1 MRHIK
6 SVLRNLVF
14 LALPTISLLST
25 GCKDNEWQSLFD
37 GRSLNG
43 WHKLPGGNWKV
54 ENGAIIGTSDKSD
67 ERHGLLVSD
76 DTYKDFEVRIK
87 YKAIQGNSGL
97 YFRAKEVG
105 GQYGVEGFQA
115 EIDPLNNAGGLYE
128 TSGRGWV
135 VQPDSADVKKW
146 YKPGEW
152 NTMTVRAEGKSIVV
166 HVNGIKT
173 AEVKNDPGRQ
183 EGHIALQLHGGQDMN
198 VMFKDIE
205 INTLSE

>member
-1 MRHIK
+1 MK
-6 SVLRNLVF
+6 FVSPNLAILAFTAIF
-14 LALPTISLLST
+14 LIIT
-25 GCKDNEWQSLFD
+25 GCKSSEWKPLFD
-37 GRSLNG
+37 GKTLNG
-43 WHKLPGGNWKV
+43 WHKLPGGEWKV
-54 ENGAIIGTSDKSD
+54 ENGVIVGTSSKSD
-67 ERHGLLVSD
+67 ERHGMLVSD
-76 DTYKDFEVRIK
+76 ETYNNFEIRIT

-115 EIDPLNNAGGLYE
+115 EIDPLGFAGGLYE
-128 TSGRGWV
+128 TSGRNWV

-152 NTMTVRAEGKSIVV
+152 NTMTVRAEGKSVVV

-173 AEVKNDPGRQ
+173 AEIKNDPGRTD
-183 EGHIALQLHGGQDMN
+183 GHFALQLHGGQDMN

-205 INTLSE
+205 INNLSK